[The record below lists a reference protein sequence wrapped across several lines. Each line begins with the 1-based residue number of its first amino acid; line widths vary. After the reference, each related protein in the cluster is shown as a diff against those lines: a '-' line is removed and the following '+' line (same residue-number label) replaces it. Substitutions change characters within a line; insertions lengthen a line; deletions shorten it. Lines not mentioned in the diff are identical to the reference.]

1 MKKKNKKNKM
11 RSFIK
16 SVKKCNHNRILRLKN
31 TEDDLGIKEKQCS
44 NFIDLS
50 IIEKQNHK

>member
-16 SVKKCNHNRILRLKN
+16 SVKKCNHNRMLRLKN